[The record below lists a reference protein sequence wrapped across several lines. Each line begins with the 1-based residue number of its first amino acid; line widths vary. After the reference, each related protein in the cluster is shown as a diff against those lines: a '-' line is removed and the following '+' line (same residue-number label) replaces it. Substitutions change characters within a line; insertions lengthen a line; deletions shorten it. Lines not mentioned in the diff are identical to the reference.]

1 MKRAVADTASI
12 PSLER
17 VRFRLDLIEPATLHG
32 SQLQN
37 GRARQHL
44 TEGFNRRVYMME
56 ASALAL
62 QEVVER
68 KDRSPLGPYE
78 ATELAVQL
86 NALYL
91 NLCGAIDNLGWA
103 VQHEWSVLGL
113 VNETDRRRLQ
123 VSFRRSSFIDRIA
136 ESRPEL
142 SATIRTFLP
151 WLRDL
156 HELRDPA
163 AHRIPLYV
171 PPGTITDSEQLL
183 ELQRLNAE
191 ASAAFESGQY
201 RQGMDLSHRARHVG
215 TYMPVMVLSH
225 EDRRLEVRAIPAQVS
240 DDSSQFIAL
249 AHPVLAAMI
258 PGWSWPARF

>member
-1 MKRAVADTASI
+1 MADTLPR
-12 PSLER
+12 PSLEP
-17 VRFRLDLIEPATLHG
+17 VRFRLLDLVEPATLHG
-32 SQLQN
+32 GQLQN

-44 TEGFNRRVYMME
+44 TEGFNRRVHMIE
-56 ASALAL
+56 ASTLAL

-113 VNETDRRRLQ
+113 VSETDRARLQ
-123 VSFRRSSFIDRIA
+123 VSFRNKPFVDRIA

-142 SATIRTFLP
+142 ATTIRAFES

-156 HELRDPA
+156 HDLRDPA

-171 PPGTITDSEQLL
+171 PPGTITDSEQLAEL
-183 ELQRLNAE
+183 ERLKAQ
-191 ASAAFESGQY
+191 ATAAFASGQH
-201 RQGMDLSHRARHVG
+201 RQGMDLSHRAGHVG
-215 TYMPVMVLSH
+215 TYVPVMILSH
-225 EDRRLEVRAIPAQVS
+225 EGRRLEVRDIPAQVS
-240 DDSSQFIAL
+240 EDVSQFIAL
-249 AHPVLAAMI
+249 SHPVLSAVI
-258 PGWSWPARF
+258 PGWTWPARF